1 MTNQDHETILKE
13 AFTNTFLKSEPTSS
27 LLFWKDDVAY
37 MTKMEDG
44 ILKTK
49 PAKCNKDLSWEWV

>member
-1 MTNQDHETILKE
+1 MINQNPEIILKD

-44 ILKTK
+44 ILQTK
-49 PAKCNKDLSWEWV
+49 PAKCNKDLSWEWI